1 MALTLNMMEQL
12 AEWCTTSDTIA
23 DNRASARR
31 DFFGYDE
38 PGDVN
43 YMPGVEDLNS
53 RERRFIGW
61 FGFHFRLHD
70 GQHPAE
76 LAARAILD
84 RSTLNSAL
92 ESIKSARYIMAV
104 VTFVNPGSG
113 IYLKLEDEEFE
124 VSSRVLSR
132 VLQVDDSLFVHLLP
146 IGRGRWLPAPGWLL
160 WPIRIGPG
168 MQPHLKEFQLNPIA
182 VERFLQKRRDK
193 SSKKPPKIEQ
203 PRDKSLKAA
212 VARMSA
218 AAQAA
223 GQQKLIMRPSEWQ
236 DIILPYLTSGDFNSL
251 IQNITDRID
260 GDQSVEGLNKWLPLA
275 VNIWNNTPQPDR
287 GGKTAQEQSP
297 FTQNDND
304 VILG

>member
-1 MALTLNMMEQL
+1 MALTPSMIEQL
-12 AEWCTTSDTIA
+12 AEWCAKSDAIA
-23 DNRASARR
+23 DSRASARR
-31 DFFGYDE
+31 DFFRYDE

-43 YMPGVEDLNS
+43 YMPGSEDINS

-61 FGFHFRLHD
+61 FGFHFRLPD

-92 ESIKSARYIMAV
+92 ESIKGTRYIMAV

-132 VLQVDDSLFVHLLP
+132 VLQVDDTLSVHLLP

-160 WPIRIGPG
+160 WPIRIGQG
-168 MQPHLKEFQLNPIA
+168 MQTHLKEFQLNPIA
-182 VERFLQKRRDK
+182 VERFLQKRRDN
-193 SSKKPPKIEQ
+193 SSEGQPKTEQ
-203 PRDKSLKAA
+203 PCDKSLKAA

-218 AAQAA
+218 TAKAA
-223 GQQKLIMRPSEWQ
+223 GQKKLIMRPREWH
-236 DIILPYLTSGDFNSL
+236 DIILPYLIPGDFNSF
-251 IQNITDRID
+251 IQDITDRID
-260 GDQSVEGLNKWLPLA
+260 GDQSIEELNKWLPLA

-287 GGKTAQEQSP
+287 GGKTALEQSP
-297 FTQNDND
+297 STQNDND
-304 VILG
+304 VTA

>member
-1 MALTLNMMEQL
+1 
-12 AEWCTTSDTIA
+12 
-23 DNRASARR
+23 
-31 DFFGYDE
+31 
-38 PGDVN
+38 
-43 YMPGVEDLNS
+43 
-53 RERRFIGW
+53 
-61 FGFHFRLHD
+61 
-70 GQHPAE
+70 
-76 LAARAILD
+76 
-84 RSTLNSAL
+84 
-92 ESIKSARYIMAV
+92 
-104 VTFVNPGSG
+104 
-113 IYLKLEDEEFE
+113 
-124 VSSRVLSR
+124 
-132 VLQVDDSLFVHLLP
+132 
-146 IGRGRWLPAPGWLL
+146 
-160 WPIRIGPG
+160 

-193 SSKKPPKIEQ
+193 SSNKLPKIEQ

-236 DIILPYLTSGDFNSL
+236 DIILPYLTSGDFNSF
-251 IQNITDRID
+251 IQDITDRID